1 MNISAVQGAGPN
13 GTASFS
19 SSVDEN
25 MGKEEF
31 LLLLVTQLSNQ
42 DPFDPLDPTEF
53 TGQLTDYSS
62 LEQLINLNDKLE
74 AQTNSD
80 TFNTMSMNTSLAA
93 SLVGQEVLAQGSQA
107 FVSDSGE
114 GSVIVDIG
122 ESGGSATINIYD
134 SFGNQIATRQL
145 GGMAGGRT
153 EISLDQLDLP
163 TGSYNY
169 RLDVTTSDGEAVGVT
184 HYSGGTVD
192 GVQFDNGGI
201 MLKVGDMV
209 IPLTQLIEI
218 GN

>member
-1 MNISAVQGAGPN
+1 MNISAAVGAGPN
-13 GTASFS
+13 GAASFS
-19 SSVDEN
+19 SGVDEE

-31 LLLLVTQLSNQ
+31 LRLLVTQLSNQ

-53 TGQLTDYSS
+53 SSQLTEYSS

-74 AQTNSD
+74 AQTLSD
-80 TFNTMSMNTSLAA
+80 AFNTLSMNTSLAA
-93 SLVGQEVLAQGSQA
+93 SLVGQNVLAQGSQA

-114 GSVIVDIG
+114 GSVTVDIG
-122 ESGGSATINIYD
+122 GSGGVATINIFD

-145 GGMAGGRT
+145 GGVAGGRK

-163 TGSYNY
+163 AGSYIY
-169 RLDVTTSDGEAVGVT
+169 RLDVTTSEGEAVGVT
-184 HYSGGTVD
+184 HYTGGTVD

-218 GN
+218 GS